1 MSIPVLTL
9 PLLKMDSYRL
19 QCEKAY
25 QRLGVFSLSTDTSAN
40 EQFIQSSLVHF
51 IYITPTLFKIGSTHV
66 DKVMLMYA
74 ICQVTSYRLKVYV
87 RKQDVIRS
95 ITSSLC
101 WTKEDVQEAVDL
113 VSIMGNLCPNW
124 VFLNQSVYMKQY
136 LNNAGFV

>member
-1 MSIPVLTL
+1 MSIPVLTK

-87 RKQDVIRS
+87 NIQNVMQY
-95 ITSSLC
+95 TTTGFG
-101 WTKEDVQEAVDL
+101 WTKVDIQQAVDM
-113 VSIMGNLCPNW
+113 VWIMENLCPNW
-124 VFLNQSVYMKQY
+124 VFENQSGYMKQY
-136 LNNAGFV
+136 LKGIGFV